1 MWTTG
6 MHGYSRFSHQLN
18 FQLTKADFPP
28 CCEPLMPLVA
38 VYDSGFLCSLR
49 LPSWSCCLIRA
60 SSSQEEE
67 GGLLGQVW
75 LQLCLWTASGQGRVC
90 ALSVQSMNGTCT
102 RVAARGKLWAC
113 FHCYFL
119 DCHIEEGFL
128 PWIPCW
134 HLLAWVYAFLLAEP
148 GSYLRVKIQAK
159 SNLA

>member
-6 MHGYSRFSHQLN
+6 MHGYSRFSHKLN
-18 FQLTKADFPP
+18 FQLTEADFPP

-38 VYDSGFLCSLR
+38 VYDSVFLCSVR
-49 LPSWSCCLIRA
+49 LLSWSCCLIWA

-75 LQLCLWTASGQGRVC
+75 LQPCLWTASGQGRVC
-90 ALSVQSMNGTCT
+90 ALSVQNMNGTCT

-119 DCHIEEGFL
+119 DCHWRRIL
-128 PWIPCW
+128 TLAPMLTPPCLSICIP
-134 HLLAWVYAFLLAEP
+134 EP
-148 GSYLRVKIQAK
+148 GSYLRVKI
-159 SNLA
+159 